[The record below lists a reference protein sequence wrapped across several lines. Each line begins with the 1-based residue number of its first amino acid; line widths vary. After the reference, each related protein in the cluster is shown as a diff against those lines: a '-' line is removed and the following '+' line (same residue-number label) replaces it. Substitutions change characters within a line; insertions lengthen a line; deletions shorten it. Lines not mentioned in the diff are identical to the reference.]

1 MFTETIYFSTAFL
14 EGLLSFFTPC
24 ILPLVPAYFTF
35 ITGFSLEE
43 LTESGNAEIRKKV
56 ILSTLSFVSGF
67 SIVFILLGASA
78 TLLGGLVSEYSD
90 WIRIGGSIIII
101 LFGIHL
107 TGIIHF
113 KGLDF
118 EKKLHLQ
125 NKPVHFGGTL
135 LIGMAFGAGWS
146 PCIGPILG
154 SILSIAM
161 NQDTVWQGMG
171 LLAVYSAGLA
181 MPFIFLSVFINLLI
195 VFIRKMNKVVRY
207 VNIGAGVLL
216 IIVGL
221 LLLTNKMSFLYTV
234 G

>member
-43 LTESGNAEIRKKV
+43 LTESANADIRKKV

-78 TLLGGLVSEYSD
+78 TLLGGLVSEYSN

-107 TGIIHF
+107 TGIIRF

-125 NKPVHFGGTL
+125 NKPMHFGGTL

-161 NQDTVWQGMG
+161 NQETVWQGMG

-181 MPFIFLSVFINLLI
+181 MPFIFLSVFINFLI

-221 LLLTNKMSFLYTV
+221 LLLTNKMSFLYTI

>member
-207 VNIGAGVLL
+207 VNISAGVLL

>member
-78 TLLGGLVSEYSD
+78 TLLGGLVSEYSE